1 MNDLNKN
8 SHALVVSLLIII
20 IGFAIYYLIINSKRI
35 GKYFLQR
42 WGEDFG
48 QIYLIHFQRL
58 LGIILFGIIPVSIFI
73 YLFDKQLANIGLTGS
88 FNTTTLYYT
97 VSIGAILILI
107 NAIVT
112 RQDECQKNYPQIR
125 TKKWTIRLI
134 IMSALG
140 WAGYIFTYEL
150 LFRGILLSESIAV
163 VGIPIA
169 IVINI
174 LVYALVHIP
183 KGLSETIGSVF
194 FGIVLCLITIHTGTI
209 WAAFLTHLI
218 LALSNEWFAIF
229 HNKEI
234 ILKVR

>member
-8 SHALVVSLLIII
+8 SHVLVVSLLIII
-20 IGFAIYYLIINSKRI
+20 VGFAIYYLIINSNRI
-35 GKYFLQR
+35 GKYFLGR
-42 WGEDFG
+42 WGDDVG

-58 LGIILFGIIPVSIFI
+58 LGIILFGIIPVSLYI
-73 YLFDKQLANIGLTGS
+73 YVFDKQLSNIGLSGS
-88 FNTTTLYYT
+88 FNTTTLFYT

-107 NAIVT
+107 NAFVT

-150 LFRGILLSESIAV
+150 LFRGILLSESIFV
-163 VGIPIA
+163 VGIPVA

-174 LVYALVHIP
+174 LLYAMAHIP
-183 KGLSETIGSVF
+183 KGFSETVGSVF

-218 LALSNEWFAIF
+218 LALSNEWFAIC
-229 HNKEI
+229 HNKDV